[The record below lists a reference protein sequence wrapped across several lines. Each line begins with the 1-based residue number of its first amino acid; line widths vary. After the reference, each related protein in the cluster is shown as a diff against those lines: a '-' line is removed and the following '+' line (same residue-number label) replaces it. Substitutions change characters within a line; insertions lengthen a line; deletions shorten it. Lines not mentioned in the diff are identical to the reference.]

1 MTVVDV
7 TGGVL
12 GGCCQVTVI
21 ASLSPLPTVTTLDG
35 HEGSLSSANGENGD
49 KVFV

>member
-12 GGCCQVTVI
+12 GECCQVTVI
-21 ASLSPLPTVTTLDG
+21 ASLSILPTATTLKG
-35 HEGSLSSANGENGD
+35 HEGSLSSTPEGD
-49 KVFV
+49 TYC